1 MITDQKSLVDEHG
14 EMEITKENRNLE
26 EKYQDLIKEIEE
38 KGDLM
43 EKQML
48 EKDEG
53 SDKIEK
59 QMTE

>member
-26 EKYQDLIKEIEE
+26 EKYQDLIKEIKE

-43 EKQML
+43 KKQML

>member
-43 EKQML
+43 KKQML